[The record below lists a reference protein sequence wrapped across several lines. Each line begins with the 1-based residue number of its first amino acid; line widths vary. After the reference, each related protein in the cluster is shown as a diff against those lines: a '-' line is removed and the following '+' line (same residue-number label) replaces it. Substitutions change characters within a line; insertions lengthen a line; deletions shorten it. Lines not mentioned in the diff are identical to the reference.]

1 MIIDKIN
8 KKDNLIS
15 IITACFNSEKHIIN
29 AIDSILSQTY
39 DNIEYIIV
47 DGGSTDKTI
56 ELIKS
61 KEHLFK
67 GKLKW
72 VSEADKG
79 IYDALNKGIN
89 LSTGDVIGFLHSD
102 DFFSSVNIISEINE
116 CFKITNCDGL
126 YGDLQYVDNI
136 SLKVVRYW
144 KSKKFHPKLL
154 YKGWMPAHPTLFLK
168 KDIYLSTGDFNI
180 KYKISADYDFI
191 IRVFKRPDFTFHY
204 LSKVISIMRLGGA
217 SNLRKNLIQKMKEDI
232 HIIKH
237 NKLRPYLIVFLLKNI
252 LKISQFFNNK

>member
-72 VSEADKG
+72 ISEADNG
-79 IYDALNKGIN
+79 IYDALNKGVN

-126 YGDLQYVDNI
+126 YGDLQYVDNN
-136 SLKVVRYW
+136 LKVIRYW
-144 KSKKFHPKLL
+144 KSEKFKSKLL

-168 KDIYLSTGDFNI
+168 NDIYKSIGEFNI
-180 KYKISADYDFI
+180 KYEISADYDYI
-191 IRVFKRPDFTFHY
+191 LRVFRQNNYVFHY
-204 LSKVISIMRLGGA
+204 LPKVISIMRLGGA
-217 SNLRKNLIQKMKEDI
+217 SNIRGNLIKKMKEDI
-232 HIIKH
+232 QIIKH
-237 NKLRPYLIVFLLKNI
+237 NKLRPYFIVFLLKNV
-252 LKISQFFNNK
+252 LKIGQFIKNK